1 MGTVDRS
8 DAVAVSPAEPD
19 HPIPSDPSG
28 PLATDLLRPAE
39 VASLFDVTPKT
50 IARWNAAGILAG
62 QRTEGGHRRY
72 PATAVHELHAFL
84 QGVGAS

>member
-8 DAVAVSPAEPD
+8 DAAAVATAEP
-19 HPIPSDPSG
+19 
-28 PLATDLLRPAE
+28 DLLRPAE

-50 IARWNAAGILAG
+50 IARWNEAGILAG
-62 QRTEGGHRRY
+62 HRTEGGHRRY

-84 QGVGAS
+84 EGVGAS